1 MRQFNFEQRI
11 MLIRRAALGKL
22 AVTPRGDAP
31 PPLAEWP
38 HPRFWCCHNSDKSLY
53 QDNINTSLISTIF
66 PPVHTTCTTPYRNTI
81 SAIGG
86 ANFHFVFGPPY
97 NIHHWFICWEIS
109 QFAYITLNGY
119 WPWNLE
125 FHHLALLKTFQ
136 SFQNYFRENMKTNKI
151 GFDTNINKLIQLEFN
166 SMPC

>member
-11 MLIRRAALGKL
+11 TMIRRAALGKL
-22 AVTPRGDAP
+22 AVTPRGEP

-38 HPRFWCCHNSDKSLY
+38 LPQFWCCHNSDKSMN
-53 QDNINTSLISTIF
+53 QDNINTSQISTIF
-66 PPVHTTCTTPYRNTI
+66 PPVHTTCTTQYSNTI
-81 SAIGG
+81 SSIEGE
-86 ANFHFVFGPPY
+86 PPC

-109 QFAYITLNGY
+109 QFAYITLNGC

-136 SFQNYFRENMKTNKI
+136 SFQNYSEKFDNK
-151 GFDTNINKLIQLEFN
+151 
-166 SMPC
+166 

>member
-1 MRQFNFEQRI
+1 MELKSCKSCWTQKLIMRQFNFEQRI
-11 MLIRRAALGKL
+11 TMIRRAALGKL
-22 AVTPRGDAP
+22 AVTPRGDAL
-31 PPLAEWP
+31 PPLTADWP

-66 PPVHTTCTTPYRNTI
+66 PPVHATCTTLYSNTI
-81 SAIGG
+81 SSIEGE
-86 ANFHFVFGPPY
+86 PPC

-109 QFAYITLNGY
+109 QFAYITLNGC

-136 SFQNYFRENMKTNKI
+136 CFQNYFRKI
-151 GFDTNINKLIQLEFN
+151 WKQIKKVLTQR
-166 SMPC
+166 